1 MPKQTKA
8 ARRAKFPVDS
18 AGARELQLFIDND
31 FQLYRQQHEPIIR
44 NLMRKRLRGG
54 YDHEK
59 SVKLWGYLV
68 ENGAKKYAREFG
80 NPRDWSDMFNPRTR
94 ELVARKMARRFKEDA
109 DAGQYD
115 GIIPQRSGKPRTF
128 KARR

>member
-59 SVKLWGYLV
+59 S
-68 ENGAKKYAREFG
+68 EFG